1 MASINTKNLKL
12 ESVKNLVKMKDA
24 LYYVNKDSRIFQWFA
39 LFFCVVIKTPSTS
52 FTMFIKVKHYL
63 LVVTKVAKMGRFS
76 IEKTSIR

>member
-39 LFFCVVIKTPSTS
+39 LFFV
-52 FTMFIKVKHYL
+52 
-63 LVVTKVAKMGRFS
+63 
-76 IEKTSIR
+76 